1 MINKY
6 FIDTFISNNE
16 ERSLKDK
23 FDKKLNYP
31 IYNPLN
37 YLTYYNPGK
46 RDILNFKIDPSLD
59 VVFPRQ
65 NYLVQDSS
73 AGILLNFV
81 SDLFGELKTSFNKK
95 FVSKGLSFSNTF
107 INLNNINE
115 NTFDLQ
121 AEYRSNLQKV
131 AKLFLNTY
139 CRNYEIQT
147 RITNLNSFIIEF
159 NKFISL
165 RQNNYITKQAFL
177 LKNNFNHIKAGLGFE
192 FNLEDANND
201 QEKYNNFLND
211 PYYSGFADLASR
223 YGFYPNYMLPNQF
236 ICNINDSYVIQKA
249 EKYIGKKDITFKTF
263 NNFYFEKAK
272 NTDFEDFIIFIGYL
286 YNQFCFY
293 YPSHVSFKVNNPE
306 FMTITKN
313 TRTELDYE
321 ELTKIINID
330 LFCDI
335 YFYLRLIESK
345 NKLVV
350 NNTDIRASRQALNR
364 ALKTLDTPA
373 KVRYIESQVRRYVLN
388 QKLY

>member
-6 FIDTFISNNE
+6 FIETSISNNK
-16 ERSLKDK
+16 ERSLQDK
-23 FDKKLNYP
+23 FNKKLNYP

-46 RDILNFKIDPSLD
+46 KDILNFKIDPSLD
-59 VVFPRQ
+59 IIFPRQ
-65 NYLVQDSS
+65 NYLVQDTS
-73 AGILLNFV
+73 AGTLLNFA

-95 FVSKGLSFSNTF
+95 FILKGLSFSNTF
-107 INLNNINE
+107 IDLNNINE
-115 NTFDLQ
+115 NTFDLS

-131 AKLFLNTY
+131 AKLFLDVY
-139 CRNYEIQT
+139 CRDYEVQT

-177 LKNNFNHIKAGLGFE
+177 LKNNYNHIKAGLGFE
-192 FNLEDANND
+192 FDLKDANND
-201 QEKYNNFLND
+201 QEKYNNFLTD
-211 PYYSGFADLASR
+211 PYYSAFADLASR

-236 ICNINDSYVIQKA
+236 ICNINDSYVVEKT
-249 EKYIGKKDITFKTF
+249 EKYIGKKNITFKEL

-272 NTDFEDFIIFIGYL
+272 TTDFEDFVIFIGYL

-293 YPSHVSFKVNNPE
+293 YPSHISFKVNNPQ

-313 TRTELDYE
+313 TRTELDYN
-321 ELTKIINID
+321 ELTKIIDFN

-345 NKLVV
+345 NKLIL
-350 NNTDIRASRQALNR
+350 NNTDLQGSRQALNR
-364 ALKTLDTPA
+364 SLKTLDLSS
-373 KVRYIESQVRRYVLN
+373 KVEYVESQVRRFVLN